1 MNTLEH
7 EHVRFQFVADT
18 IPVST
23 PEAVGGA
30 SVDEAD
36 LPIEE
41 LSDTY
46 VPDDLQEPV

>member
-1 MNTLEH
+1 MNTLKH

-18 IPVST
+18 PAVT
-23 PEAVGGA
+23 APEAVGGVP
-30 SVDEAD
+30 VDEAD
-36 LPIEE
+36 LPIDE